1 MHRSQAKKLFML
13 SLIMLNIVA
22 GFLRP
27 ASAAASGDSL
37 SSASQAQPAQLTLDW
52 LMQEALSRNPEI
64 RAEMREGDAKRARA
78 PQAGALPDPIVM
90 FGQNNEGNVIP
101 FTTLGKFDFSEV
113 YLGFTQEF
121 PLFGKR
127 GLRERVA
134 SSEADAQWWEYDFAR
149 KQVIANLKAA
159 YYDLYYSHKAMETVE
174 KT

>member
-27 ASAAASGDSL
+27 ASAQSLAASGDSL

-64 RAEMREGDAKRARA
+64 RAEMREVDAKRACV

-90 FGQNNEGNVIP
+90 FGQNNEGNIIP
-101 FTTLGKFDFSEV
+101 F
-113 YLGFTQEF
+113 
-121 PLFGKR
+121 
-127 GLRERVA
+127 
-134 SSEADAQWWEYDFAR
+134 
-149 KQVIANLKAA
+149 
-159 YYDLYYSHKAMETVE
+159 
-174 KT
+174 